1 MPRKIDGLEKMT
13 VTLKRGDL
21 FAAQVLATK
30 RGVSPK
36 TTGNTSAFLRYLIT
50 NYLKEH
56 LQ

>member
-21 FAAQVLATK
+21 FAAQVLGTK